1 MVFEAS
7 LSAMEPFLIDCLY
20 PCLCFCESLFGML
33 LGFCLDNIVFIFDFK
48 KAFFQILLHK
58 YDKDF
63 VQFLWFGDVKNLHVT
78 TNTEIVQFRMYR
90 LCQVFYLFRLAHFF
104 KRNFDTTC

>member
-7 LSAMEPFLIDCLY
+7 SNAMKPFLIDCLY
-20 PCLCFCESLFGML
+20 PCSCLCESLFGML
-33 LGFCLDNIVFIFDFK
+33 LVFCLDSIVFISDFK
-48 KAFFQILLHK
+48 KAFFQILLHNNN
-58 YDKDF
+58 KDL

-78 TNTEIVQFRMYR
+78 TNTEMVQFRMYR
-90 LCQVFYLFRLAHFF
+90 LFQVFYLFRLAHFF